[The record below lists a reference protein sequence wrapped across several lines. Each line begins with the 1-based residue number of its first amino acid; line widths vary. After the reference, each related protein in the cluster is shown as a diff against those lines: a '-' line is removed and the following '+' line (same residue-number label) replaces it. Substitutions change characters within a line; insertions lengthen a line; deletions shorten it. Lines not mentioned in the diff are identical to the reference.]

1 MNWLSQ
7 ELCPNLHLNSSH
19 NFVIL
24 TIQWKCSANIPVTS
38 VLWFTFDHYN
48 ITNSYFYLFCLC
60 DWDCFFLDVLLS
72 IHVSIFSTRSPYIVV
87 HIFAFV
93 FVISLSLS
101 FYISLSS
108 SIDLNRRLQWNL
120 LCPHL
125 HQESCLLVLIRLTK
139 CFLQSKLISIYQL
152 IWISNS
158 ISSSLL

>member
-1 MNWLSQ
+1 MVEPGTLSQ
-7 ELCPNLHLNSSH
+7 LAFEQLAQLCHSHHTMEMLCQYSSDLCSLIHLY
-19 NFVIL
+19 
-24 TIQWKCSANIPVTS
+24 
-38 VLWFTFDHYN
+38 HYN

-93 FVISLSLS
+93 FAISLSLS